1 MYQHMEVLVIVNLFF
16 RLFPTA
22 STFIETLSGFFR
34 RAMGLKTKKT
44 YYKDTKEK
52 RSNYFLIN
60 GLFLPHRGLILNN
73 AAFIYFV

>member
-34 RAMGLKTKKT
+34 RAMGLSKLKKPIIKIQKK
-44 YYKDTKEK
+44 KDQMIF
-52 RSNYFLIN
+52 SDM
-60 GLFLPHRGLILNN
+60 
-73 AAFIYFV
+73 AYFVLQGVSFKQLKYFV